1 MRIIVI
7 SSKTNSLI
15 MCALF
20 ASLVAIGAFIQ
31 VPVPFMD
38 YFTLQFLFVVLSGL
52 ILGPSK
58 GAVSVGIYVLMG
70 LCGLP
75 IFAAGGGLTYI
86 VKPSFGFLLGFILA
100 AWVAGLVS
108 NKLKEYNY
116 KNMLMASFAALITV
130 YTVGIIYKYF
140 ILNYYISTKVA
151 WSVLLISCFP
161 VDIPGDILL
170 CILGAYL
177 AKRLNTIVRFSK

>member
-38 YFTLQFLFVVLSGL
+38 YFTLQFLFVVLAGL

-86 VKPSFGFLLGFILA
+86 VKPSFGFFI
-100 AWVAGLVS
+100 
-108 NKLKEYNY
+108 
-116 KNMLMASFAALITV
+116 
-130 YTVGIIYKYF
+130 GIYF
-140 ILNYYISTKVA
+140 SGMGSWTCVQ
-151 WSVLLISCFP
+151 
-161 VDIPGDILL
+161 
-170 CILGAYL
+170 
-177 AKRLNTIVRFSK
+177 

>member
-1 MRIIVI
+1 MSIIVI

-58 GAVSVGIYVLMG
+58 GAVSVGVYVLMG

-86 VKPSFGFLLGFILA
+86 IKPSFGFLLGFILS
-100 AWVAGLVS
+100 AWVAGFVS
-108 NKLKEYNY
+108 NKLKEYTY
-116 KNMLMASFAALITV
+116 KNMLIASFTALITV

-140 ILNYYISTKVA
+140 ILNYYLSTKVEWLA
-151 WSVLLISCFP
+151 LLMSCFP
-161 VDIPGDILL
+161 IDIPGDVFL

-177 AKRLNTIVRFSK
+177 AKRLNTIVRLSK

>member
-1 MRIIVI
+1 
-7 SSKTNSLI
+7 
-15 MCALF
+15 
-20 ASLVAIGAFIQ
+20 
-31 VPVPFMD
+31 
-38 YFTLQFLFVVLSGL
+38 
-52 ILGPSK
+52 
-58 GAVSVGIYVLMG
+58 MG

>member
-1 MRIIVI
+1 
-7 SSKTNSLI
+7 

-58 GAVSVGIYVLMG
+58 GAVSVLMG

-86 VKPSFGFLLGFILA
+86 IKPSFGFLLGFILS
-100 AWVAGLVS
+100 AWVAGFVS
-108 NKLKEYNY
+108 NKLKEYTY
-116 KNMLMASFAALITV
+116 KNMLIASFTALITV

-140 ILNYYISTKVA
+140 ILNYYLSTKVEWLA
-151 WSVLLISCFP
+151 LLMSCFP
-161 VDIPGDILL
+161 IDIPGDVFL

-177 AKRLNTIVRFSK
+177 AKRLNTIVRLSK